1 MHNEGGIKMR
11 NALLNKLKESCISIL
26 PIMVIVLL
34 LSVTL
39 VPMSWQMIVQFVF
52 ACIILIVGMAFF
64 TLGAD
69 NSMLPIGQNIGAF
82 LSRSHKVWLMLL
94 VGFLMGIII
103 TVAEPDLSVLA
114 NQVPG
119 INNWVLIFVVAL
131 GVGIFMMFGIM
142 RTIFSI
148 PLHFILTFSYILI
161 FVLAIFVPSQFAPLS
176 FDSGSVTTGP
186 ISVPFLM
193 AFGLGLA
200 AVRGGKSQSDDSF
213 GLVALGSAGP
223 IIAVMIL
230 GLFIDPSTLT
240 SSTTTVTEVPSTFGG
255 LMLSFVYALPEH
267 LEQVAIVILPILV
280 VFFIFQFTVLKLPK
294 QQVFR
299 ILIGILCVFV
309 GITLFFTGV
318 SVGFLPVGNMIGSV
332 IAGGQS
338 SWLLVPIAC
347 LLGLVIVLAEPAV
360 HILTKQVELLTDGKI
375 SSKTIL
381 FSMCI
386 GVAVSLGLCAL
397 RVLFEISIWYFLI
410 PAYVLAISL
419 SFFVPRIFTGI
430 AFDSGGVATGAMATT
445 FVLPL
450 IMGACQAYGV
460 DSMLYG
466 FGTLAYIA
474 VTPLLTIQILGLI
487 VKIVNNRKLAKEE
500 AIIEKDARVD
510 IVEFD

>member
-1 MHNEGGIKMR
+1 MR
-11 NALLNKLKESCISIL
+11 NALLTKFKESCISIL
-26 PIMVIVLL
+26 PIMCIVLL
-34 LSVTL
+34 LGVTL
-39 VPMSWQMIVQFVF
+39 VPMSWQIIVQFVF
-52 ACIILIVGMAFF
+52 ACILLIVGMALF

-82 LSRSHKVWLMLL
+82 VSRSNKIWLTLL
-94 VGFLMGIII
+94 IGFLMGVII

-114 NQVPG
+114 GQVPG
-119 INNWVLIFVVAL
+119 INNWLLIFAVAL
-131 GVGIFMMFGIM
+131 GVGLFMLLGVM
-142 RTIFSI
+142 RTIFKI
-148 PLHFILTFSYILI
+148 PLHWILTIAYVTI
-161 FVLAIFVPSQFAPLS
+161 FVLAIFVPAQFAPLS

-200 AVRGGKSQSDDSF
+200 AVRGGKTQSDDSF

-230 GLFIDPSTLT
+230 GLFVDPNTLT
-240 SSTTTVTEVPSTFGG
+240 ATTTEVAVAPENFGG
-255 LMLSFVYALPEH
+255 IMLAFVNALPEH
-267 LEQVAIVILPILV
+267 LMQVALVLCPILV
-280 VFFIFQFTVLKLPK
+280 AFFIFQVTALKLPK

-299 ILIGILCVFV
+299 ILIGIFCVFV

-318 SVGFLPVGNMIGSV
+318 SVGFLPVGNAIGSG
-332 IAGGQS
+332 IAGGAH
-338 SWLLVPIAC
+338 SWLLIPIAC
-347 LLGLVIVLAEPAV
+347 IIGLVIVLAEPAV

-381 FSMCI
+381 ISMCI
-386 GVAVSLGLCAL
+386 GVAISLGFCAM
-397 RVLFEISIWYFLI
+397 RVLFQIPIWYILV
-410 PAYVLAISL
+410 PAYVVAITL
-419 SFFVPRIFTGI
+419 SFFVPKIFTGI

-450 IMGACQAYGV
+450 IMGACGALGV

-487 VKIVNNRKLAKEE
+487 IKIVNKHKLAVEE
-500 AIIEKDARVD
+500 ATIEKDARVD

>member
-1 MHNEGGIKMR
+1 MR
-11 NALLNKLKESCISIL
+11 NALLMKLKESCISIL
-26 PIMVIVLL
+26 PIMCIVLIL
-34 LSVTL
+34 AFTL
-39 VPMSWQMIVQFVF
+39 VPMSWQMIVQFLI
-52 ACIILIVGMAFF
+52 ACFLLIIGMSLFN
-64 TLGAD
+64 LGAD
-69 NSMLPIGQNIGAF
+69 NSMLPIGQNIGSF

-114 NQVPG
+114 EQVPG
-119 INNWVLIFVVAL
+119 VNNWILILAVAL
-131 GVGIFMMFGIM
+131 GVGLFMLFGIA
-142 RTIFSI
+142 RIIFKI
-148 PLHFILTFSYILI
+148 PLHWILTFSYAVI
-161 FVLAIFVPSQFAPLS
+161 FVLAIFVPAEFAPLS
-176 FDSGSVTTGP
+176 FDGGSVTTGP

-200 AVRGGKSQSDDSF
+200 AVRGGKSQGDDSF

-223 IIAVMIL
+223 IIAVMIM
-230 GLFIDPSTLT
+230 GLFVDPSTLT
-240 SSTTTVTEVPSTFGG
+240 ATTETPAPTPQDFGG
-255 LMLSFVYALPEH
+255 IIMSFINALPSH
-267 LEQVAIVILPILV
+267 ILQVALVLLPFLV
-280 VFFIFQFTVLKLPK
+280 VFFIFQIFALKLPK

-318 SVGFLPVGNMIGSV
+318 SVGFLPVGTMIGSV
-332 IAGGQS
+332 IAGGDL
-338 SWLLVPIAC
+338 SWLLIPVTCVI
-347 LLGLVIVLAEPAV
+347 GLVIMLAEPAV
-360 HILTKQVELLTDGKI
+360 HILTKQVELLTEGKI

-381 FSMCI
+381 ISMCI

-397 RVLFEISIWYFLI
+397 RVMFQISIWYFLI
-410 PAYVLAISL
+410 PAYAIAIIL
-419 SFFVPRIFTGI
+419 TFFVPKIFTGI

-450 IMGACQAYGV
+450 IMGACESAGV
-460 DSMLYG
+460 NSMLYG
-466 FGTLAYIA
+466 FGTLAFIA

-487 VKIVNNRKLAKEE
+487 VKIVNKQKLAKEE

>member
-119 INNWVLIFVVAL
+119 INNWVLIFAVAL

-230 GLFIDPSTLT
+230 GLFIDPST
-240 SSTTTVTEVPSTFGG
+240 
-255 LMLSFVYALPEH
+255 
-267 LEQVAIVILPILV
+267 
-280 VFFIFQFTVLKLPK
+280 FIFQFTVLKLPK

>member
-1 MHNEGGIKMR
+1 MR
-11 NALLNKLKESCISIL
+11 NALLTKFKESCISIL
-26 PIMVIVLL
+26 PIMCIVLL
-34 LSVTL
+34 LGVTL
-39 VPMSWQMIVQFVF
+39 VPMSWQIIVQFVF
-52 ACIILIVGMAFF
+52 ACILLIVGMALF

-82 LSRSHKVWLMLL
+82 VSRSHKIWLMLL
-94 VGFLMGIII
+94 IGFLMGVII

-114 NQVPG
+114 GQVPG
-119 INNWVLIFVVAL
+119 INNWLLIFAVAL
-131 GVGIFMMFGIM
+131 GVGLFMLLGVM
-142 RTIFSI
+142 RTIFKI
-148 PLHFILTFSYILI
+148 PLHWILTIAYVTI
-161 FVLAIFVPSQFAPLS
+161 FVLAIFVPAQFAPLS

-200 AVRGGKSQSDDSF
+200 AVRGGKTQSDDSF

-230 GLFIDPSTLT
+230 GLFVDPNTLT
-240 SSTTTVTEVPSTFGG
+240 ATTTEVAVAPESFGG
-255 LMLSFVYALPEH
+255 IMLAFVNSLPEH
-267 LEQVAIVILPILV
+267 LMQVALVLCPILV
-280 VFFIFQFTVLKLPK
+280 AFFIFQVTALKLPK

-299 ILIGILCVFV
+299 ILIGIFCVFV

-318 SVGFLPVGNMIGSV
+318 SVGFLPVGNAIGSG
-332 IAGGQS
+332 IAGGAH
-338 SWLLVPIAC
+338 SWLLIPIAC
-347 LLGLVIVLAEPAV
+347 VIGLVIVLAEPAV

-381 FSMCI
+381 ISMCI
-386 GVAVSLGLCAL
+386 GVAISLGFCAM
-397 RVLFEISIWYFLI
+397 RVLFQIPIWYILV
-410 PAYVLAISL
+410 PAYVVAITL
-419 SFFVPRIFTGI
+419 SFFVPKIFTGI

-450 IMGACQAYGV
+450 IMGACSALGV

-487 VKIVNNRKLAKEE
+487 IKIVNKHKLAVEE
-500 AIIEKDARVD
+500 ATIEKDARVD